1 VARLI
6 MVTLVLALTSA
17 LVVGCSGG
25 DDRAKVEASLQH
37 YLDNSA
43 PEDTA
48 LPLGVGAPQV
58 RDNGCKDLHVKT
70 EPGQV
75 LSSRNLAVRMR
86 KGVAL
91 WSCVVR
97 VGGLTPLALPV
108 LVAVGDSTEVAW
120 EAPGEFKEFELK

>member
-1 VARLI
+1 
-6 MVTLVLALTSA
+6 
-17 LVVGCSGG
+17 
-25 DDRAKVEASLQH
+25 LQH
-37 YLDNSA
+37 YLDNSD
-43 PEDTA
+43 PEETA

-86 KGVAL
+86 EGVAL

-97 VGGLTPLALPV
+97 VGALTPLALPV
-108 LVAVGDSTEVAW
+108 LVAVDDSTEVVWA
-120 EAPGEFKEFELK
+120 APGKFKEFKLS

>member
-6 MVTLVLALTSA
+6 MVTLVLALTAA

-97 VGGLTPLALPV
+97 FETLALPV

-120 EAPGEFKEFELK
+120 AAPGEFKEFELK

>member
-6 MVTLVLALTSA
+6 MVTGVLALTAA
-17 LVVGCSGG
+17 LVAGCSGG
-25 DDRAKVEASLQH
+25 DDPAKVEASLQH
-37 YLDNSA
+37 YLDNSD
-43 PEDTA
+43 PEGTA

-58 RDNGCKDLHVKT
+58 RDNGCKDLHVKA

-86 KGVAL
+86 EGVAL

-97 VGGLTPLALPV
+97 FGTLALPV
-108 LVAVGDSTEVAW
+108 LVAVDDSTEVVW
-120 EAPGEFKEFELK
+120 EAPGKFKEFKLK

>member
-1 VARLI
+1 MR
-6 MVTLVLALTSA
+6 TLWVLLALTLAAMLLASC
-17 LVVGCSGG
+17 GGG
-25 DDRAKVEASLQH
+25 DDRTKVEASLQH
-37 YLDNSA
+37 YLDNSDS
-43 PEDTA
+43 ERTA

-97 VGGLTPLALPV
+97 FGTLALPV

-120 EAPGEFKEFELK
+120 AAPGEFKEFELK

>member
-1 VARLI
+1 
-6 MVTLVLALTSA
+6 MVTGVLALAAVLLT
-17 LVVGCSGG
+17 GCSGG

-43 PEDTA
+43 PEETA
-48 LPLGVGAPQV
+48 LPLGVGAPEV

-75 LSSRNLAVRMR
+75 LSSRNLAVRTR
-86 KGVAL
+86 EGVAL

-97 VGGLTPLALPV
+97 SGTLALPV
-108 LVAVGDSTEVAW
+108 LVAVDDSTEVVW
-120 EAPGEFKEFELK
+120 EAPGEFKEFRLK